1 MKLYDLLNKENS
13 KLNKDEKDLIKKLY
27 EKHGL
32 YKKHFTFDD
41 YTYILDFLNKYNI
54 EIYDETKDLSIFE
67 EIIEPEEQE
76 EYINDFT
83 TITKFENVEIL
94 QNIFACDLFR
104 ENEYKS
110 IFHLYFKVIY
120 SYYKSNYNR
129 HYITYQIKH
138 FTFQ

>member
-1 MKLYDLLNKENS
+1 MRLYDLLNKENS

-32 YKKHFTFDD
+32 YKKHFTFED

-94 QNIFACDLFR
+94 QNIFACDLIPYPFFSMHSTAR
-104 ENEYKS
+104 
-110 IFHLYFKVIY
+110 
-120 SYYKSNYNR
+120 
-129 HYITYQIKH
+129 
-138 FTFQ
+138 